1 MPTDI
6 LALIG
11 KAKPSLSKGG
21 EGPPAAKGA
30 SDMMAGKD
38 DSGDAESSLAGEA
51 FDALQD
57 GDRDGFMSAFV
68 AAVEACVR
76 KEKDEGYAEDSDDM
90 GA

>member
-1 MPTDI
+1 MAADI

-11 KAKPSLSKGG
+11 KARPSLSKGG
-21 EGPPAAKGA
+21 DGPPAAKGE
-30 SDMMAGKD
+30 SDMMSR

-57 GDRDGFMSAFV
+57 GDREGFKAAFV

-76 KEKDEGYAEDSDDM
+76 KEKDEGYAADSDDM
-90 GA
+90 EA

>member
-1 MPTDI
+1 MPPTDI

-21 EGPPAAKGA
+21 EGPPAAKGE
-30 SDMMAGKD
+30 SDMMSRG
-38 DSGDAESSLAGEA
+38 SGDAESSLAGEA

-57 GDRDGFMSAFV
+57 GDREGFTSAFV
-68 AAVEACVR
+68 AAVQACVR
-76 KEKDEGYAEDSDDM
+76 KEKDEGYEEDSEVM